1 MISNTK
7 DVTLYTQD
15 NEDDFQSQ
23 GYCIQP
29 PDAIFSAPTYLNIP
43 QQSNDNKFDLSLSLN
58 NNYITPTLLI
68 NNFKGIEKFDSSVND
83 NTSIR
88 DIKNRELP
96 NFYEKNKKIQFLVDK
111 TNLNSNKIRENKN
124 NNLISIS
131 HLGRKR
137 KSEKTIGQHN
147 RFSDDNLRRKCK
159 HIMLDNIKDFIN
171 AKIKKIYNGNIGKS
185 IFKKELLTL
194 NKNIKSDARI
204 EFNQNFI
211 NKTLS
216 EIFSDNIST
225 RFTNF
230 LPNHNKS
237 VIEELINEEDQI
249 KRIYFKKLFSITILK
264 CLKHFRGEES
274 YSEIE
279 GMKRLNEIKE
289 KLKEENEENEY
300 IRVLEFYFNNFEDI
314 INNKKPKK
322 SKKTKFENTP
332 KENK

>member
-15 NEDDFQSQ
+15 NEDDLQSQ

-29 PDAIFSAPTYLNIP
+29 PDAIFSPPTDLNIP
-43 QQSNDNKFDLSLSLN
+43 QHNNDNKFDLSLPLN
-58 NNYITPTLLI
+58 NNFIKSALLV
-68 NNFKGIEKFDSSVND
+68 NNFKGIEKLDSSVND
-83 NTSIR
+83 NTSIGMT
-88 DIKNRELP
+88 KSRELLY
-96 NFYEKNKKIQFLVDK
+96 FYKKSKKIQFFVNK
-111 TNLNSNKIRENKN
+111 NNLNSNNISETKN

-137 KSEKTIGQHN
+137 KSDKTIGQHN

-159 HIMLDNIKDFIN
+159 HIMLDIIKDFIN
-171 AKIKKIYNGNIGKS
+171 EKIKKIYNGNIGKS

-230 LPNHNKS
+230 LTNHNKS
-237 VIEELINEEDQI
+237 VIEELLNEEDPI
-249 KRIYFKKLFSITILK
+249 KRMYFKKLFDITILK
-264 CLKHFRGEES
+264 CLKHFRGEDS

-300 IRVLEFYFNNFEDI
+300 IRVLEFYFNNFEYI

-322 SKKTKFENTP
+322 SKKNKFENTP
-332 KENK
+332 KEIK